1 MSVQVKGSGTIGG
14 LDEGLVVSGIVTSS
28 TQINVGSNI
37 KLGSAGVCTATSF
50 VGSGANLTGV
60 LKNVVEDASPQL
72 GANLDVNGANILFG
86 DSSAAGTNLNRLKF
100 GAGTDLH
107 IWHNAS
113 TGNSNISN
121 YNGDLYIQGNNGSG
135 TGVNQIAIKS
145 NATVELNYQGN
156 KKLETTSLGA
166 KISSSAAAELRIT
179 SADNSSGVLY
189 LGPSSD
195 YDATQIWYDDY
206 SNGLYFRVSTNAS
219 MTFYTNA
226 TQRLVLQNDGHLRP
240 YIADT
245 YDLGT
250 SSYRWRNV
258 YTQDLQLS
266 NEAKKDKGGNNV
278 DGTWGDW
285 TLQEGESNVYM
296 INNRSGKKFKLKM
309 EEV

>member
-1 MSVQVKGSGTIGG
+1 
-14 LDEGLVVSGIVTSS
+14 
-28 TQINVGSNI
+28 
-37 KLGSAGVCTATSF
+37 
-50 VGSGANLTGV
+50 
-60 LKNVVEDASPQL
+60 
-72 GANLDVNGANILFG
+72 
-86 DSSAAGTNLNRLKF
+86 
-100 GAGTDLH
+100 
-107 IWHNAS
+107 WHNAS